1 MNMLHVPV
9 ALGAIFALPVIV
21 LLSRG
26 RRVRRSA
33 AALSLFVLIVLA
45 GNAVICG
52 VLSNP
57 HARYQSRLVWLAPL
71 ALVVALA
78 GMRRPVLAAQSPH
91 FRRNKGLEGSSWPG
105 IARRR
110 RA

>member
-1 MNMLHVPV
+1 VPV
-9 ALGAIFALPVIV
+9 ALAAVLALPVIV

-33 AALSLFVLIVLA
+33 AALALFVLLVLA

-57 HARYQSRLVWLAPL
+57 HARYQSRLIWLAPL
-71 ALVVALA
+71 ALAVALA
-78 GMRRPVLAAQSPH
+78 GMRRPVLAAQSSH
-91 FRRNKGLEGSSWPG
+91 FRRKDAQTSAAGQG
-105 IARRR
+105 A
-110 RA
+110 